1 MKPTRER
8 SRSSS
13 AATAPTRMPID
24 RSLERGWGREIH
36 KSINHETCKGAKGGI
51 AVNNHSIRGEE

>member
-8 SRSSS
+8 SRSRS

-36 KSINHETCKGAKGGI
+36 KSINQETCKKGAKGGI
-51 AVNNHSIRGEE
+51 AVNNHSIRK